1 MNVQWFPGH
10 MTKALR
16 MMREDIRLVDLVI
29 ELADARIPRA
39 ARNPE
44 LDELG
49 RGKARLIILNK
60 ADLAEA
66 SVTELWLEEM
76 GREGIAL
83 AVDSRD
89 RGDMEGV
96 RRAISQACRERI
108 ERDKKRGIVGRRLR
122 AMVVGIPNVGKSTFI
137 NSLAGKASART
148 GNKPGVTRGKQ
159 WISLGDGAQLLD
171 TPGVLWPRFDDEA
184 TGRDLAIIGSVNDD
198 NLDMGELS
206 AQLIALMDE
215 LYPGVI
221 EERYGLTAA
230 AGAGDEDWPRAA
242 ALLMQ
247 IARSKSL
254 LRSGAVPDT
263 DRAAALLIDDLRSGR
278 LGRVSLE
285 RP

>member
-247 IARSKSL
+247 NLKR
-254 LRSGAVPDT
+254 
-263 DRAAALLIDDLRSGR
+263 R
-278 LGRVSLE
+278 LSTKR
-285 RP
+285 R